1 MKEEYL
7 GRLCNIISGSPNPQ
21 SDKAFSESDGLN
33 FVRMKDLG
41 KVHLTTNLVDTEFKL
56 DREYGRE
63 NGYKVVKKGSIL
75 LPRSGSVGLNHRA
88 ILGVDSY
95 IVSHIFA
102 LEIIDENIINNY
114 FLYYYLQ
121 NLDLGRIA
129 NKTTGLDSLTKERL
143 GLIKV
148 PLPPIKEQIRIISI
162 LNEIQGIIENRK
174 KNIGLL
180 KDLLR
185 SCFMSLFGDPVTNP
199 LELKTIK
206 LSSKKFSITSGTT
219 PSRKIDEYYG
229 DEIPWVKSTDIN
241 NDIILETEEAITRK
255 AIDETIAR
263 IYPKGSVLL
272 AMYGQGKTRGKVAM
286 LGIEASTNQ
295 ACAVINS
302 NDISNIYIYSFL
314 KYSYDF
320 LRSISK
326 GGNRDNLSLSELKK
340 INLSIPSQEAQNKYE
355 KIFNIIQLSI
365 DNQEK
370 SLYILE
376 LLFSSILQNS
386 FIQKVSNI
394 DEEPIFKELIKKFTA
409 QDLRGNKQ
417 RLQYLINL
425 FEQQNFDEFKDF
437 TETRKILFELME
449 EEEII
454 QTFGNDNKVK
464 LQVK

>member
-320 LRSISK
+320 LRSIS
-326 GGNRDNLSLSELKK
+326 
-340 INLSIPSQEAQNKYE
+340 IVH
-355 KIFNIIQLSI
+355 F
-365 DNQEK
+365 
-370 SLYILE
+370 
-376 LLFSSILQNS
+376 F
-386 FIQKVSNI
+386 
-394 DEEPIFKELIKKFTA
+394 
-409 QDLRGNKQ
+409 
-417 RLQYLINL
+417 
-425 FEQQNFDEFKDF
+425 
-437 TETRKILFELME
+437 
-449 EEEII
+449 
-454 QTFGNDNKVK
+454 
-464 LQVK
+464 